1 MAMRKRNPLS
11 FNYNDYLNDPAAF
24 RISYEEWK
32 KKNEWEDT
40 DKCDRCGASKGSAYI
55 CPECKL

>member
-1 MAMRKRNPLS
+1 MAMRKRNPLRLT
-11 FNYNDYLNDPAAF
+11 YKDYQNSSD
-24 RISYEEWK
+24 SYRMTYDEWL

-40 DKCDRCGASKGSAYI
+40 DKCDQCGAYKGSAYI